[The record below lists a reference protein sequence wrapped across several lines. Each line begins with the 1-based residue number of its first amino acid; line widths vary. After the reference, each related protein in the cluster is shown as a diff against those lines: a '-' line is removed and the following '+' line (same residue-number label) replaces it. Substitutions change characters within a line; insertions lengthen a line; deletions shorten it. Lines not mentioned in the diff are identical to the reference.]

1 MTLVPEEL
9 EHPADEA
16 AADEPAAVARILAV
30 DDDPNNLK
38 AIQSML
44 DGVADEIVFARSG
57 REALRHILHMD
68 FALILM
74 DVLMPGFDGYETA
87 AMIRNRKRSS
97 RIPIIFLTAADR
109 DDLQMFRGYTA
120 GAVDFVFKPIEPFI
134 LRSKVA
140 IFVDLHRKT
149 QEVLLKAEQEK
160 RLLVDNARAKDEK
173 LRIERELRRS
183 EERQALIMRSL
194 PVAFYSA
201 PATDA
206 VQSRQFVGTGLMTIT
221 GWRESDDESGAIS
234 WIDKVHPDDRERVA
248 GAFRELGD
256 SKISMDID
264 YRVRCADGS
273 YCAVL
278 DHAVLTVREQGYPR
292 EVVGSLLDITERVG
306 LQEQLIQAQ
315 KMEAVGRLTGGIA
328 HDFNNVLHVI
338 VSSLDRLRRRVID
351 NPDALKT
358 ADMAL
363 QGALR
368 CAELTRRLLSFSR
381 KQPIIRQVVDLNDI
395 VRSVEAM
402 LRRLIGNHIQLKFDC
417 APHLWMT
424 ETDPAQIESAIIN
437 LAVNA
442 RDAMPN
448 GGLLTIST
456 ANSYERGRGSGGAE
470 GEFVTVTVTDT
481 GCGIAPEV
489 LNKIFEPFFTTKM
502 AGYGTG
508 LGLSIIYNYLQQTGG
523 NIEVLSEVGQGTSV
537 RMLLP
542 RSQPA
547 AVKHERSSRNESASR
562 GSGELVLVVEDDEVV
577 RSQTVIALS
586 DIGYDVIEA
595 ENAKMALE
603 LLDSQSEI
611 RLLFTDVAMP
621 GELNGFELAAAAMRR
636 WPQLKVLFTSGNPD
650 FASGRK
656 QTPGSDHLLL
666 RKPYRSHELARA
678 VQEALQRD
686 ASVYLDG

>member
-1 MTLVPEEL
+1 MTPIQMAAQEMDDTADVAHGPE
-9 EHPADEA
+9 ARS
-16 AADEPAAVARILAV
+16 VTRILAV
-30 DDDPNNLK
+30 DDDTNNLK

-44 DGVADEIVFARSG
+44 EGVADEIVFARSG

-74 DVLMPGFDGYETA
+74 DVIMPGFDGYETA

-140 IFVDLHRKT
+140 VFVDLHRKT
-149 QEVLLKAEQEK
+149 QEVLLKAEHEK
-160 RLLVDNARAKDEK
+160 KLLIDYAKAKDER
-173 LRIERELRRS
+173 LRIEHELRLS

-201 PATDA
+201 DPLEAA
-206 VQSRQFVGTGLMTIT
+206 QVRQFVGTGLATIT
-221 GWRESDDESGAIS
+221 GSSEGGGDAGFVLWLDEI
-234 WIDKVHPDDRERVA
+234 HPDDRERVA
-248 GAFRELGD
+248 AAFRDLGANRT
-256 SKISMDID
+256 SMDID
-264 YRVRCADGS
+264 YRIRCVNGS
-273 YCAVL
+273 YRAVL
-278 DHAVLTVREQGYPR
+278 DHAVMTVGEKDYPQ
-292 EVVGSLLDITERVG
+292 EVVGALLDITERVG

-368 CAELTRRLLSFSR
+368 CAELTRRLLAFSR
-381 KQPIIRQVVDLNDI
+381 KQPIIRQVVDLNES

-402 LRRLIGNHIQLKFDC
+402 LRRLIGNHIHLKLDC
-417 APHLWMT
+417 TQDLWLT

-437 LAVNA
+437 LAINA

-448 GGLLTIST
+448 GGQLTIST
-456 ANSYERGRGSGGAE
+456 SNSREGGGE
-470 GEFVTVTVTDT
+470 GGEFVVVTVTDT

-489 LNKIFEPFFTTKM
+489 LGKIFEPFFTTKM

-508 LGLSIIYNYLQQTGG
+508 LGLSIIYNYVQQSGG
-523 NIEVLSEVGQGTSV
+523 NIEVLSQVGQGTSV
-537 RMLLP
+537 RVMLP
-542 RSQPA
+542 RSQPSVA
-547 AVKHERSSRNESASR
+547 IRAEHSNRTEIPSG
-562 GSGELVLVVEDDEVV
+562 GSGELILVVEDDEVV
-577 RSQTVIALS
+577 RSQAVITLS
-586 DIGYDVIEA
+586 DFGYEVVEA
-595 ENAKMALE
+595 GNAEGALDM
-603 LLDSQSEI
+603 LAARSDI

-621 GELNGFELAAAAMRR
+621 GDLNGFELAEAAMRE

-656 QTPGSDHLLL
+656 QAPSSKHPML
-666 RKPYRSHELARA
+666 RKPYRGHELAQA
-678 VQEALQRD
+678 VQEALLRNAD
-686 ASVYLDG
+686 VCLDI